1 MSIGTLPSIIFPLSN
16 IHSTPPPTTF
26 KGPTSR
32 GRCSMSFPPTP
43 IHLQQCLWGPSIFP
57 PTLNHLQQCLWDLQS
72 FLPTHN
78 HLQQCLWGPSIIFP
92 RSTLTQPFSNH
103 LQRINISG
111 TLLCHFPRLQLLSA
125 VLMGTLPSIIS
136 PDYYP
141 NSNHPQRTPLYPT
154 PKL

>member
-1 MSIGTLPSIIFPLSN
+1 MSIGTLPSIIFPLPN

-43 IHLQQCLWGPSIFP
+43 I
-57 PTLNHLQQCLWDLQS
+57 HLQQCLWDLQS